1 MVLGMLAA
9 VKDRPGRGVSLL
21 EVPEPAPPRPDHVL
35 LRVEA
40 CGLCGTDVGFYEWRE
55 HLRPEISLP
64 RILGHEVVGIIDRV
78 GTNVGG
84 LVPGMR
90 VATETS
96 DACGACRTCRLG
108 MPNLCEHQQR
118 LGQQVDG
125 GLATFVAL
133 PATSVRRLPDGLP
146 AAEATLVQTIGVSLR
161 AIDRIKDV
169 PAAGTALVFGPGPIG
184 VLAAV
189 ILMGRGLSVAVVG
202 LADDHTRLERARA
215 LGVECIETDGV
226 AAWVAER
233 TRDFGVDLAIEAA
246 GSPEAFNAA
255 IDAVRPGGSV
265 VAVGMVPSTW
275 VDLPQIVRNE
285 LTVVGSWRRTPEIWG
300 RATDLAIDN
309 LALLSQII
317 GLRVPLAEV
326 PRALEALSRKR
337 VIKAVVVL

>member
-1 MVLGMLAA
+1 
-9 VKDRPGRGVSLL
+9 VKDRPGPGVSLC
-21 EVPEPAPPRPDHVL
+21 EVPDPVAPASDQVL

-64 RILGHEVVGIIDRV
+64 RVLGHEVVGIIDRV
-78 GTNVGG
+78 GVGVER

-96 DACGACRTCRLG
+96 AACGSCRTCRLG

-133 PATSVRRLPDGLP
+133 PATSVRRLPDELP

-161 AIDRIKDV
+161 SIDRIKDV
-169 PAAGTALVFGPGPIG
+169 HEGGTALVFGPGPIG

-202 LADDHTRLERARA
+202 LPEDRHRLNQARA
-215 LGVECIETDGV
+215 LGAECIEADGV
-226 AAWVAER
+226 GAWVTER
-233 TRDFGVDLAIEAA
+233 TRGFGVDLAIEAA
-246 GSPEAFNAA
+246 GSPLAFNAA
-255 IDAVRPGGSV
+255 IEATRPGGSV
-265 VAVGMVPSTW
+265 VVVGMVPPTL

-285 LTVVGSWRRTPEIWG
+285 LTVVGSWRRTPEAW
-300 RATDLAIDN
+300 RQATE
-309 LALLSQII
+309 LALKNLPLLRQII
-317 GLRVPLAEV
+317 GLRVALADV
-326 PRALEALSRKR
+326 PRALEALSHKEI
-337 VIKAVVVL
+337 IKAVVVL